1 LIAEDHTLVR
11 IGIRALLED
20 FDGVEVAGEAGDGR
34 EALRLIQMHQPD
46 VVLMDLTMPEMNGL
60 EATSR
65 AAREFP
71 NVRVL
76 ILSAH
81 ADQEYVWQ
89 ALQAGARGYVLKDDS
104 PQELELAIK
113 TVARGESYL
122 SPAVSSNAQRLDREP
137 SSLKRLTPRQREVL
151 QLVAEGYKTKEIAQ
165 KLQISIK
172 TVETHRARLMEQL
185 NIYDIA
191 GLVRYAIR
199 MGLVTPDS

>member
-20 FDGVEVAGEAGDGR
+20 FDGVEVAGEAGDGC
-34 EALRLIQMHQPD
+34 EALRLIQAQQPD

-122 SPAVSSNAQRLDREP
+122 SPAVSSYAQRLDREP
-137 SSLKRLTPRQREVL
+137 GSLKRLTPRQREVL